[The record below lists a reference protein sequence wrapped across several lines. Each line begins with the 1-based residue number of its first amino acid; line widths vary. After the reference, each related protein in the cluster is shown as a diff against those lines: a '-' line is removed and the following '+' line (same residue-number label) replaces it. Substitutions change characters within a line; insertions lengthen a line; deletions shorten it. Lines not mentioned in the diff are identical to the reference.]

1 MKKFLFIFFTFVT
14 VSTSYAYYDELIS
27 RDDFADLF
35 SSNMVSNLSL
45 KYDKRSEDQSSVYFS
60 GSGKITGVLVY
71 HYYLDDVAMPG
82 KWRFIFYPDKQER
95 IDISDEYSF
104 DTIVLLNDVSNKYL
118 ASILSDSMDIPDSE
132 FKKIFGVKFH
142 NGDKYIIGGFAVH
155 VELTINNL
163 QIVNELGYAAQFNS
177 SYIKPTG
184 DVKKW
189 YLDASKT
196 GNTLCLT
203 TDDDYSNLRET
214 PGGKILFKV
223 YKNNL
228 NNDSSMDS
236 GKDYLIEMPSKSSD
250 SKWLPVVFLKAGEST
265 WETGVFGYIH
275 ASQVEYCEYILK
287 Y

>member
-1 MKKFLFIFFTFVT
+1 MKKVFLVIFTFT
-14 VSTSYAYYDELIS
+14 IVSSSYAYYDELIS

-71 HYYLDDVAMPG
+71 HYYLDDVAMPA
-82 KWRFIFYPDKQER
+82 KWRFIFYPDKQGR

-132 FKKIFGVKFH
+132 FKRIFGEKFH

-163 QIVNELGYAAQFNS
+163 QIINELGYAAQFNS
-177 SYIKPTG
+177 SYIRPTG

-223 YKNNL
+223 YKEYL
-228 NNDSSMDS
+228 NNDRSMDS
-236 GKDYLIEMPSKSSD
+236 EKAYLIEMPPKGSN

-275 ASQVEYCEYILK
+275 ASQVEYCEYLM

>member
-1 MKKFLFIFFTFVT
+1 MKKVFLVIFTFT
-14 VSTSYAYYDELIS
+14 IVSSSYAYYDELIS

>member
-1 MKKFLFIFFTFVT
+1 MKKFLFIFFTFIT
-14 VSTSYAYYDELIS
+14 VSTSYAYRELVS

-35 SSNMVSNLSL
+35 SSNGVTNLSL

-71 HYYLDDVAMPG
+71 HYYLDDVEMPA

-118 ASILSDSMDIPDSE
+118 ASILSDSMDIPDGE
-132 FKKIFGVKFH
+132 FKKIFGEKFH

-163 QIVNELGYAAQFNS
+163 QIINELGYVAQFNS

-203 TDDDYSNLRET
+203 TEDDYSNLRET

-236 GKDYLIEMPSKSSD
+236 GKAYLIKMPSTGSD

-275 ASQVEYCEYILK
+275 ASQVEYCEYILQ

>member
-1 MKKFLFIFFTFVT
+1 MKKVFLVIFTFT
-14 VSTSYAYYDELIS
+14 IVSSSYAYKELIS

-35 SSNMVSNLSL
+35 SSNMASNLSL

-60 GSGKITGVLVY
+60 GSGKISGVLVY

-95 IDISDEYSF
+95 IDVSDGYSF

-132 FKKIFGVKFH
+132 FKKIFGEKFH
-142 NGDKYIIGGFAVH
+142 NGDKNIIGGFAVH

-163 QIVNELGYAAQFNS
+163 QIINELGYAAQFNS
-177 SYIKPTG
+177 SYIRPTG

-203 TDDDYSNLRET
+203 TEDDYSNLRET
-214 PGGKILFKV
+214 PSGKILFKV

-236 GKDYLIEMPSKSSD
+236 EKAYLIEMPSKSSD
-250 SKWLPVVFLKAGEST
+250 SKWLPVVFLKAGQST

-275 ASQVEYCEYILK
+275 SSQVEYCEYLM

>member
-250 SKWLPVVFLKAGEST
+250 SKWLPVVFLKAGQST

-275 ASQVEYCEYILK
+275 SSQVDYCEYLM

>member
-1 MKKFLFIFFTFVT
+1 MKKVFLVIFTFT
-14 VSTSYAYYDELIS
+14 IVSSSYAYKELIS
-27 RDDFADLF
+27 RDDFTDLF

-60 GSGKITGVLVY
+60 GSGKISGVLVY
-71 HYYLDDVAMPG
+71 HYYLDDVAMPA

-95 IDISDEYSF
+95 IDVSDGYSF

-132 FKKIFGVKFH
+132 F

-163 QIVNELGYAAQFNS
+163 QIINELGYAAQFNS

-203 TDDDYSNLRET
+203 TEDDYSNLRET

-236 GKDYLIEMPSKSSD
+236 EKAYLIEMPSKSSD
-250 SKWLPVVFLKAGEST
+250 SKWLPVVFLKAGQST

-275 ASQVEYCEYILK
+275 SSQVEYCEYLM

>member
-1 MKKFLFIFFTFVT
+1 MKKVFLVIFTFT
-14 VSTSYAYYDELIS
+14 IVSSSYAYYDELIS
-27 RDDFADLF
+27 RDDFTDLF

-60 GSGKITGVLVY
+60 GSGKISGVLVY
-71 HYYLDDVAMPG
+71 HYYLDDVAMPA

-95 IDISDEYSF
+95 IDVSDGYSF

-203 TDDDYSNLRET
+203 TEDDYSNLRET

-236 GKDYLIEMPSKSSD
+236 EKAYLIEMPSKSSD
-250 SKWLPVVFLKAGEST
+250 SKWLPVVFLKAGQST

-275 ASQVEYCEYILK
+275 SSQVEYCEYLM

>member
-1 MKKFLFIFFTFVT
+1 MM
-14 VSTSYAYYDELIS
+14 Y
-27 RDDFADLF
+27 
-35 SSNMVSNLSL
+35 LS
-45 KYDKRSEDQSSVYFS
+45 
-60 GSGKITGVLVY
+60 
-71 HYYLDDVAMPG
+71 
-82 KWRFIFYPDKQER
+82 
-95 IDISDEYSF
+95 
-104 DTIVLLNDVSNKYL
+104 
-118 ASILSDSMDIPDSE
+118 
-132 FKKIFGVKFH
+132 
-142 NGDKYIIGGFAVH
+142 GFAVH

-203 TDDDYSNLRET
+203 TEDDYSNLRET

-236 GKDYLIEMPSKSSD
+236 EKAYLIEMPSKSSD
-250 SKWLPVVFLKAGEST
+250 SKWLPVVFLKAGQLT

-275 ASQVEYCEYILK
+275 SSQVEYCEYLM

>member
-1 MKKFLFIFFTFVT
+1 MKKFLFIFFTFIT
-14 VSTSYAYYDELIS
+14 VSTSYAYRELVS

-35 SSNMVSNLSL
+35 GSNGVTNLSL

-71 HYYLDDVAMPG
+71 HYYLDDVEMPA

-203 TDDDYSNLRET
+203 TEDDYSNLRET

-236 GKDYLIEMPSKSSD
+236 GKDYLIEMPSTGSD

-275 ASQVEYCEYILK
+275 ASQVEYCEYILQ

>member
-1 MKKFLFIFFTFVT
+1 MKKFLFIFFTFIT
-14 VSTSYAYYDELIS
+14 VSTSYAYRELVS

-35 SSNMVSNLSL
+35 GSNGVTNLSL

-71 HYYLDDVAMPG
+71 HYYLDDVEMPA

-236 GKDYLIEMPSKSSD
+236 GKDYLIEMPSTGSD

-275 ASQVEYCEYILK
+275 ASQVEYCEYILQ

>member
-1 MKKFLFIFFTFVT
+1 MKKFLFIFFTFIT
-14 VSTSYAYYDELIS
+14 VSTSYAYRELVS

-35 SSNMVSNLSL
+35 GSNGVTNLSL

-71 HYYLDDVAMPG
+71 HYYLDDVEMPA

-132 FKKIFGVKFH
+132 FKKIFGEKFH

-163 QIVNELGYAAQFNS
+163 QIINELGYAAQFNS

-236 GKDYLIEMPSKSSD
+236 GKDYLIEMPSTGSD

-275 ASQVEYCEYILK
+275 ASQVEYCEYILQ

>member
-163 QIVNELGYAAQFNS
+163 QIINELGYAAQFNS